1 MKKRNGMCPF
11 CYVRAL
17 AEAKKAKNG
26 NEPVLYNTAPYNNA
40 PAQTPPMGWSSWNT
54 FQEKINQDV
63 ILQTAADMKRLG
75 LVDAGYVYLN
85 IDDCWEAK
93 ERNLKGE
100 LEADYTTFSMGMENL
115 AKKVN
120 EQGMKLGIYSSN
132 GLLTCQDFPASLGFE
147 YRDAYTFAKW
157 GIEYWKLD
165 FCHHINYTQY
175 APLVAGIGISEIGR
189 APDTIIGCK
198 EGACSGYARI
208 FRSGFRFKRH
218 GHNNQT
224 LPFHASGLDGG
235 RGAITFTVNA
245 EKDGDFV
252 LTVYTHERYSYEKFL
267 GILVNNETLLT
278 VKIPPDIRWNEYT
291 AQKIVQLRKGANT
304 LKLFNPILNPAT
316 SDMLQYQYAGRC
328 IKQATADYARD
339 SGKRENKIM
348 FSLCEWGAGK
358 PYLWGASAGNLWR
371 TTGDIEAKWK
381 SVMHI
386 YEQNVG
392 LYEYAGPGGFNDPDM
407 LEVGNGELTRDE
419 NVAHFALWCMMAAPL
434 ILGNDIRVMPQE
446 VLDIVTNKHL
456 IGINQDPLGKQAKRI
471 VKGDL
476 DVLVKPLAGGTAVC
490 VLNKKS
496 SRAAYSIDEKVL
508 SGEKYI
514 RYEPKEPVLDAL
526 TGIRTDKKTALSGEL
541 APHSVKVFIV

>member
-11 CYVRAL
+11 CYARAL

-26 NEPVLYNTAPYNNA
+26 NVPVLYNTEPYGNDMA
-40 PAQTPPMGWSSWNT
+40 KTPPMGWSSWNT

-63 ILQTAADMKRLG
+63 VEQTAVEMKRLG

-100 LEADYTTFSMGMENL
+100 LEADYADFPLGIARL
-115 AKKVN
+115 AEKVN

-147 YRDAYTFAKW
+147 YRDAYTFARW
-157 GIEYWKLD
+157 GVEYWKLD
-165 FCHHINYTQY
+165 FCHHVDYTQY
-175 APLVAGIGISEIGR
+175 APLVAGIAVSEPGR
-189 APDTIIGCK
+189 APEKIIGCK
-198 EGACSGYARI
+198 EGVCSGYARV
-208 FRSGFRFKRH
+208 FRSGFRFKRSRH
-218 GHNNQT
+218 DNQT

-235 RGAITFTVNA
+235 KGAITFTVHA
-245 EKDGDFV
+245 EKDGDYV

-278 VKIPPDIRWNEYT
+278 VKIPPDIRWNEYAT
-291 AQKIVQLRKGANT
+291 QKIVRLRQGANT

-328 IKQATADYARD
+328 IKQAAADYARD
-339 SGKRENKIM
+339 SGVEEKKIV

-371 TTGDIEAKWK
+371 TTGDIAATWK
-381 SVMHI
+381 SVMEI
-386 YEQNVG
+386 YEQNVV

-407 LEVGNGELTRDE
+407 LEVGNGELTCDE
-419 NVAHFALWCMMAAPL
+419 NTAHFALWCMMAAPL
-434 ILGNDIRVMPQE
+434 ILGNDIRVMPPE
-446 VLDIVTNKHL
+446 VLEIVTNPRL
-456 IGINQDPLGKQAKRI
+456 IAIDQDPLGKQAKRI
-471 VKGDL
+471 VKGDT
-476 DVLVKPLAGGTAVC
+476 DVLVKPLSGGTAVC
-490 VLNKKS
+490 VLNKKD
-496 SRAAYSIDEKVL
+496 SRSAYSVDENL
-508 SGEKYI
+508 LFREKYI
-514 RYEPKEPVLDAL
+514 HYKPGETALDAL
-526 TGIRTDKKTALSGEL
+526 TGSRIDKKTALSGDL
-541 APHSVKVFIV
+541 APHSVKVFIL

>member
-11 CYVRAL
+11 CYARAL

-26 NEPVLYNTAPYNNA
+26 NVPVLYNTAPYNNA
-40 PAQTPPMGWSSWNT
+40 LAQTPPMGWSSWNT

-63 ILQTAADMKRLG
+63 ILQTAVEMKRLG

-93 ERNLKGE
+93 ERNLTGE
-100 LEADYTTFSMGMENL
+100 LEADYATFSMGMEGL
-115 AKKVN
+115 AEKVN

-165 FCHHINYTQY
+165 FCHHVNYTQY
-175 APLVAGIGISEIGR
+175 APLVAGIAVSEIGK
-189 APDTIIGCK
+189 APDKIIGCK

-218 GHNNQT
+218 RHNNQT

-235 RGAITFTVNA
+235 RGAITFSVNA

-267 GILVNNETLLT
+267 GILVNGETLLT
-278 VKIPPDIRWNEYT
+278 MKIPPDIRWNEYAT
-291 AQKIVQLRKGANT
+291 QKIIRLRQGANT
-304 LKLFNPILNPAT
+304 LKLFNPVLNPAT

-339 SGKRENKIM
+339 SGKEEKKII

-371 TTGDIEAKWK
+371 TTGDIAANWK

-434 ILGNDIRVMPQE
+434 ILGNDIRVMPPE
-446 VLDIVTNKHL
+446 VLEIVTNPRL
-456 IGINQDPLGKQAKRI
+456 IAINQDPVGKQAKRI
-471 VKGDL
+471 VKGDA

-490 VLNKKS
+490 ILNKRDTPQS
-496 SRAAYSIDEKVL
+496 YRIDEELLRGEPTIAYSPRETA
-508 SGEKYI
+508 
-514 RYEPKEPVLDAL
+514 LDAL
-526 TGIRTDKKTALSGEL
+526 TGSQTDIKSALSGEL
-541 APHSVKVFIV
+541 APHSVKVFIL